1 MNTIATNQG
10 AVAASSAGV
19 GLGGA
24 TQSAADMSEQFL
36 KLLVTQLKNQDPLN
50 PVDNAQMTSQM
61 AQINTVTGIQQVNAT
76 LKSMADQFSSMQ
88 VMQGASMVGRE
99 VLVNGSNV
107 TLNAG
112 LAKGAMNLSGA
123 ADSVKVEIVTPGGQV
138 LDTLNLGAQSAGQH
152 SFEWATSSYADRT
165 DLSFRV
171 SASSA
176 GQAVS
181 ATTQTQAKVVSAN
194 PSSTGLSLG
203 LQGQTTPVAYSDVV
217 SIL

>member
-1 MNTIATNQG
+1 M
-10 AVAASSAGV
+10 
-19 GLGGA
+19 
-24 TQSAADMSEQFL
+24 
-36 KLLVTQLKNQDPLN
+36 
-50 PVDNAQMTSQM
+50 DNAQMTSQM

-112 LAKGAMNLSGA
+112 VAKGAMNLSGA

-171 SASSA
+171 SASST
-176 GQAVS
+176 GQAVA

>member
-1 MNTIATNQG
+1 M
-10 AVAASSAGV
+10 
-19 GLGGA
+19 
-24 TQSAADMSEQFL
+24 
-36 KLLVTQLKNQDPLN
+36 
-50 PVDNAQMTSQM
+50 DNAQMTSQM

-112 LAKGAMNLSGA
+112 VAKGAMNLSGA
-123 ADSVKVEIVTPGGQV
+123 ADKVKVEIVTAGGQV
-138 LDTLNLGAQSAGQH
+138 LDTLNMGAQTAGAH
-152 SFEWATSSYADRT
+152 GFEWSTSTYAGRT

-171 SASSA
+171 SASNA
-176 GQAVS
+176 GKAVA
-181 ATTQTQAKVVSAN
+181 ATTQTQNKVVSAN